1 MTPQPQ
7 VWYLEDQQQSDPE
20 SNPWKAVGA
29 LVVLIILFVG
39 FNYFSS
45 KVKFN
50 TVKVDSTAVIQPTAQ
65 PPSTNK
71 PSTELSPRA
80 SDYLVTS
87 STVEPTPK
95 IAPKPAVTP
104 KTAVPAAPVPTKVTK
119 TVEKASNKPKIKRL
133 VNIDTIL
140 SILPKNS
147 QKGLKQVKGV
157 YVTFTGQ
164 YEAGATA
171 VYIRPKVESNQNLV
185 AWNYVVDA
193 KRARQMLPEYRQST
207 SGSEWANSNCL
218 TIALAQHK
226 GILTSDR
233 DILAAKLCAQL
244 LLKYNLSVDNL
255 HLDPEAITFTTT
267 NWTRFKF
274 SVSNYMKLQ

>member
-87 STVEPTPK
+87 STVEPKP
-95 IAPKPAVTP
+95 IATPKPATTA

-140 SILPKNS
+140 SVLPKTS
-147 QKGLKQVKGV
+147 QKSLKQVKGV